1 MIKLEW
7 FLLYVKIPPTF
18 RVYQHLVSNFW
29 TCIHLYNAYLR
40 DGFAVLMK
48 EWRFLKIGSQE
59 ISLHNS
65 KEAKKIDR
73 YFCFIRVIG
82 YDIRIYH
89 KYISFTNVDNLISND
104 VNKYWYSS
112 NQSLLTSYNIYTC
125 WLPKTSTNIDIPWN
139 PRLLLSRIIPTSSCW
154 YPQISKKSTTVVVSS
169 YSEKLHVD
177 LKVWYI
183 YSLE

>member
-1 MIKLEW
+1 
-7 FLLYVKIPPTF
+7 
-18 RVYQHLVSNFW
+18 
-29 TCIHLYNAYLR
+29 
-40 DGFAVLMK
+40 MK

-65 KEAKKIDR
+65 KETKKWTDTSVSYGLLVMISE
-73 YFCFIRVIG
+73 F
-82 YDIRIYH
+82 
-89 KYISFTNVDNLISND
+89 ISFTNVDNLISND